1 MFAPISFFYRD
12 SVILNK
18 VKDLANVSCKS
29 QRGIA
34 FSPYGH
40 EHVSSRCS
48 ERQRLL
54 GKLLCCYLSK
64 SPLPLMNQA

>member
-29 QRGIA
+29 QHGIA
-34 FSPYGH
+34 FSPYG
-40 EHVSSRCS
+40 R
-48 ERQRLL
+48 RTRFFALL
-54 GKLLCCYLSK
+54 RMTEASG
-64 SPLPLMNQA
+64 